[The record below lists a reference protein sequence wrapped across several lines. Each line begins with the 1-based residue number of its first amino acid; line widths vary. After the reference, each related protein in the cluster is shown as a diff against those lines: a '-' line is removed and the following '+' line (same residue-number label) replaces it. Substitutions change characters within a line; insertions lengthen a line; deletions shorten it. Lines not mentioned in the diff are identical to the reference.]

1 MEGDERHDL
10 GRLRAALDRH
20 AEEGPD
26 GADPRALSMA
36 LFSLF
41 ERAVEAA
48 EKEREACTFLRR
60 ENGRLRKDCD
70 DLDRRLTEANEEI
83 GHAVFLLDGIE
94 VGGESLAA
102 DVAAYIARNRT
113 RS

>member
-20 AEEGPD
+20 VEAGPD
-26 GADPRALSMA
+26 GADPRVLSVA

-60 ENGRLRKDCD
+60 ENGRLRRDCD
-70 DLDRRLTEANEEI
+70 GLDRRLTEANEVV
-83 GHAVFLLDGIE
+83 GWAVVLLGR
-94 VGGESLAA
+94 VGGGSVEALEFVRAHGK
-102 DVAAYIARNRT
+102 RP
-113 RS
+113 